1 MSPHPS
7 EDSLVIYE
15 KEHIMTRPMSISEK
29 ILAASAG
36 LDEVEPGQLIN
47 SKIGLAYT
55 MDFLGKV
62 VFDHLGKLG
71 AERVFDKDRVVVIFD
86 HGVPAPDVK
95 WADLHNHIR
104 KEAKKYGVT
113 LYDIGQHGMMHH
125 VVAEEG
131 HLVPGIV
138 ALGTD
143 SHAPTGGA
151 VGSVVMGIGAT
162 DIAIAMGT
170 GELWLRVPEPVKVD
184 VTGNF
189 KEGVMAR
196 DIMTKLLGEKGW
208 DGSEAKWTYRA
219 IEFTGETI
227 KNLNMD
233 ERFSLC
239 NLVSDTGAKNAIIAP
254 DETTAAY
261 VKDRAKFDYT
271 TYESDAGAQYD
282 EEISFDVS
290 NLEPMVA
297 CPHSPDNVKEI
308 KEIEGQKINI
318 AFLGTCANGRLND
331 LRAAAK
337 ILKGKKISPDVRL
350 TVSPISQKVYKEAL
364 AEGIF
369 NDLSEAGAIIAP
381 STCGPC
387 YGGQLVVLGEK
398 DVAISSGPRNMKGR
412 MGSPDA
418 EIYTTNPM
426 VVAASAING
435 EITDPRKYL

>member
-1 MSPHPS
+1 
-7 EDSLVIYE
+7 
-15 KEHIMTRPMSISEK
+15 MSISEK

-47 SKIGLAYT
+47 SKVGLAYT

-71 AERVFDKDRVVVIFD
+71 AESVFDKEKVVVIFD

-95 WADLHNHIR
+95 WAELHNHIR
-104 KEAKKYGVT
+104 KEAKKFGVT
-113 LYDIGQHGMMHH
+113 LYDVGQHGMMHH

-143 SHAPTGGA
+143 SHAPTGGGIGA
-151 VGSVVMGIGAT
+151 VVMGIGAT
-162 DIAIAMGT
+162 DIAIAMAT
-170 GELWLRVPEPVKVD
+170 GELWLRVPEPVKVNLSGKFRD
-184 VTGNF
+184 
-189 KEGVMAR
+189 GVMAR

-219 IEFTGETI
+219 IEFTGETL

-239 NLVSDTGAKNAIIAP
+239 NLVSDSGAKNAIVPP
-254 DETTAAY
+254 DDITAEY
-261 VKDRAKFDYT
+261 VKGRARFDYKE
-271 TYESDAGAQYD
+271 YQSDPDAQYD
-282 EEISFDVS
+282 EEINFDVS
-290 NLEPMVA
+290 ELEPMVA
-297 CPHSPDNVKEI
+297 CPHTPDNVKEI
-308 KEIEGQKINI
+308 NEIEGQKINV
-318 AFLGTCANGRLND
+318 AFLGTCANGRLTD

-337 ILKGKKISPDVRL
+337 ILKGRKVSPEVRF
-350 TVSPISQKVYKEAL
+350 TVSPISQKVYNEAL
-364 AEGIF
+364 KEGIF
-369 NDLSEAGAIIAP
+369 TELADAGAIIAP

-387 YGGQLVVLGEK
+387 YGGQLVILGEN

-412 MGSPDA
+412 MGSPSA